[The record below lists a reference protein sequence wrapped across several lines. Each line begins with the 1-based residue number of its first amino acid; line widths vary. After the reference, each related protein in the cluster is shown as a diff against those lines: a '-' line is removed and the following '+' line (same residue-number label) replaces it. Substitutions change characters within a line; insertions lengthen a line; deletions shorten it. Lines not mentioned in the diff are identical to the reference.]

1 MIKVLLCSFGYL
13 LLLNK
18 QAKYLVTSQQYLF
31 CSQTHNL
38 GIPQCGLL
46 FSSSPCVS
54 WGGSCRGQSICFQ
67 DGSLTWPTVG
77 AVSQELSLGCE
88 VEDPSSPPPSPL
100 HRQRGLSH
108 ESDSPERQDVQAA
121 ILYGLGLER
130 GTVPFL
136 LTATGQSRFQENL
149 KTCQFIE

>member
-54 WGGSCRGQSICFQ
+54 WGGSCRGQSTCFQ

-77 AVSQELSLGCE
+77 AVSQELSLGCRLRT
-88 VEDPSSPPPSPL
+88 PAPL
-100 HRQRGLSH
+100 LLAHSTDNVGFLTR
-108 ESDSPERQDVQAA
+108 V
-121 ILYGLGLER
+121 
-130 GTVPFL
+130 TVPKDRMYKLPFYMVWVQNV
-136 LTATGQSRFQENL
+136 AQCHF
-149 KTCQFIE
+149 C